1 MSKINQKST
10 VKKNISLEEFA
21 KKMKEHTLSADAM
34 SSQIRFLAGRILTIV
49 DASVHEEK
57 QNKAMKDLIRNE
69 VASTLNHITTLATE
83 GCELVVSDNEAEKIV
98 ESSLE
103 EAIN

>member
-1 MSKINQKST
+1 MSKNSQNNT
-10 VKKNISLEEFA
+10 VKKNISLEEFS
-21 KKMKEHTLSADAM
+21 KKIKENTLSAEAM
-34 SSQIRFLAGRILTIV
+34 SSQIRFLAGRILTII

-69 VASTLNHITTLATE
+69 VASTLSHITTLATE
-83 GCELVVSDNEAEKIV
+83 GCELVVSDKEAEKIV